1 MGFSPCGSLSCYPRW
16 GGGLE
21 MADIRNSQIMPRIPL
36 LIAVCLVVMPA
47 HAKYGGSGMAGSA
60 ATSTYVF
67 VPDQSTVVQ
76 TGGIAYVHRTYSI
89 EGQFDLT
96 VDPNAGTASFAHV
109 DANATDDSPFKRT
122 LDPNHVFNMASLVG
136 TVVDDATV
144 KFTGKASDG
153 SDILITLTIQD
164 DLAHLIGQTTPPPN
178 SADFFIFSLDTV
190 AQRKYGGGSGTAD
203 DPYQI
208 ATAADLIALGET
220 PEDYAKHFILTRDID
235 LDPNLPDGKVFT
247 GAVIAPDT
255 NPNDRYSDFQGTSF
269 TGFFDGNKHTV
280 SHLTIKGGGY
290 LGLFGY
296 LGPGAEVRNL
306 ALVDVNITGSDI
318 VVGGLLGYNGSGTL
332 SNCYSTGV
340 VKGSSSVGG
349 LAGSNAGVANVTY
362 CYSTATISGR
372 SFVGGLVGSNGAT
385 VTHCYSAGAVDG
397 DWLVGGLVGFGFG
410 TVLHSVWDIETSGL
424 LGSAGGV
431 GLTSAEMMDPCM
443 LGLNGFANDPN
454 WVLDG
459 GHDYPRLA
467 WERTPGQI
475 IPEADVGRLEG
486 QGTPAS
492 PYRIDTA
499 DQLIL
504 LGKASILWDKYFV
517 LGADIDL
524 HPNLPGGHLFRQSV
538 FQIFRGVFDGNGH
551 TISHLTVYGEGYLG
565 LFGRLESGAEVRN
578 LGVADVN
585 VTDSG
590 YNGYVGG
597 LVGYSSATV
606 SNCYSTGTIKGSERV
621 GGLVGYN
628 YGSVSTSYSTVMVS
642 GSGSCVAGLVGGNS
656 GTVTQCYSSGPVRG
670 GGAYVGGLVEYTA
683 ERAHVTDCF
692 WDIQTSG
699 QATSAGGTG
708 KTKAEMQTAKTFIG
722 WAHEPGVWTIDEG
735 KDYPRLSWENAPGEP
750 IVRTHYY
757 GGGTGTQADPYL
769 LYTSEELNMIG
780 LIARD
785 WDKHFKLM
793 ADIDL
798 SGLDGK
804 AGRLVFTVIAT
815 DYADAFTGVFDGNGH
830 IISHLTVT
838 GGSYLGLFGKLESGA
853 VVRNLAL
860 VDLNVAGS
868 GDYIGGLA
876 GQSAGQV
883 TNCCA
888 TGSVSGKDYVGGLV
902 GFNGGVV
909 SQCYS
914 SGTVN
919 GSCYVG
925 GLAGWNTGWN
935 KGTVTHCYSTSTVNG
950 KWGVGGLVGEN
961 YAAITR
967 CYSTGKVSGTAEYI
981 GGLVGYG
988 RPGVANCFWDTQTS
1002 GQATSDGGTGL
1013 TTAQM
1018 QTAATFFEWGICG
1031 NEGIWAIN
1039 EGKDYPRLGWEN
1051 RPGIV
1056 LAFRLSDFLSGDGT
1070 QDSAYLIHT
1079 AEDLST
1085 IAKFPCEHDK
1095 HFRVAFLTGEGTQES
1110 PYLIEDAEQIHLLN
1124 LCPYER
1130 DAHFRLGFVTGEGT
1144 EDNPYLIQTA
1154 DEINLLRVCPY
1165 EQDAHF
1171 RLRFVTG
1178 EGTEENPYLI
1188 YTSDEISLLRTCP
1201 YEQEARFRLG
1211 FVTGE
1216 GTQDSPYLIYTAD
1229 ELNLVG
1235 MCPYER
1241 DAHFKLMADIDLSAF
1256 DGKDGRPAFN
1266 IVGGAY
1272 PMWFEDG
1279 EDDKPFSG
1287 VFDGDGYTISNFSYT
1302 CTETYNIGLFGYVS
1316 GPNSVIEN
1324 LKLTWPNIDG
1334 GEGGNV
1340 GALVGYLE
1348 SGTVANCHVEGG
1360 SVSGGWQIGGLVGA
1374 SYQGKITDCN
1384 STATVSGN
1392 DSVGGLVGRNGWQSV
1407 MTQCSSTGTVS
1418 GGSSVAG
1425 LVGSNQGTITYC
1437 DSAGRVLGDYSVGG
1451 LVGTSGC
1458 FEDWW
1463 WCEEPGTIYDSY
1475 STAGVLGTSSNC
1487 GGLVGSN
1494 DAGEV
1499 ARCYASG
1506 IVLGVS
1512 TVGGVAGW
1520 NGGKISSC
1528 YSTADVG
1535 GEKDVGG
1542 LVGLNSGG
1550 WRSPEATIANCYSTG
1565 IVLGDEYVGGL
1576 VGDGDVNGVVASFWD
1591 IETSG
1596 QGMSAGGTGKTT
1608 AEMQMASTF
1617 VNAGLPAAVGW
1628 DFLGESQNGTE
1639 DIWAI
1644 CEGVD
1649 YPHLAWEFVIGD
1661 FDADADTDLADF
1673 CILAEHWF
1681 AADGSFWCGQGCD
1694 LTNDGSVNWQ
1704 DLTVFAQNWL
1714 TPIAP

>member
-1 MGFSPCGSLSCYPRW
+1 MKTLQNPKVVRT
-16 GGGLE
+16 
-21 MADIRNSQIMPRIPL
+21 IPL
-36 LIAVCLVVMPA
+36 LIAVCLITMP
-47 HAKYGGSGMAGSA
+47 
-60 ATSTYVF
+60 
-67 VPDQSTVVQ
+67 VQ
-76 TGGIAYVHRTYSI
+76 A
-89 EGQFDLT
+89 
-96 VDPNAGTASFAHV
+96 
-109 DANATDDSPFKRT
+109 
-122 LDPNHVFNMASLVG
+122 
-136 TVVDDATV
+136 
-144 KFTGKASDG
+144 
-153 SDILITLTIQD
+153 
-164 DLAHLIGQTTPPPN
+164 
-178 SADFFIFSLDTV
+178 
-190 AQRKYGGGSGTAD
+190 KYGGGSGTAD

-220 PEDYAKHFILTRDID
+220 PGDYDKHFILTADID
-235 LDPNLPDGKVFT
+235 LDPNLPKRQVFDK
-247 GAVIAPDT
+247 AVIAPDT
-255 NPNDRYSDFQGTSF
+255 NPNDAYSDFQGASF
-269 TGFFDGNKHTV
+269 TGVFDGNGHTI
-280 SHLTIKGGGY
+280 SRLTIAGAGY
-290 LGLFGY
+290 LGLFGQ
-296 LGPGAEVRNL
+296 LGPEAEVKNL
-306 ALVDVNITGSDI
+306 GVVDVNVLGSGFC
-318 VVGGLLGYNGSGTL
+318 VGGLVGINGGSI
-332 SNCYSTGV
+332 SSCYSTGV

-349 LAGSNAGVANVTY
+349 LAGSNAGVANVTC
-362 CYSTATISGR
+362 CYSTGAISGR

-385 VTHCYSAGAVDG
+385 VTHCYSAGAVSG
-397 DWLVGGLVGFGFG
+397 DWLVSGLVGFGFG

-475 IPEADVGRLEG
+475 IPEGDVGRLEG

-524 HPNLPGGHLFRQSV
+524 HPNLPGGHLFRQPV

-551 TISHLTVYGEGYLG
+551 TVSHLTVYGEGYLG

-597 LVGYSSATV
+597 LAGYSSATV

-670 GGAYVGGLVEYTA
+670 GGAYVGGLVGYTA

-769 LYTSEELNMIG
+769 LYTPEELNMIG

-804 AGRLVFTVIAT
+804 AGRPVFTVIAT

-830 IISHLTVT
+830 TISHLTIV
-838 GGSYLGLFGKLESGA
+838 GDGHVGLFGKLESGA

-860 VDLNVAGS
+860 VDLKVAGS

-902 GFNGGVV
+902 GFNRGVV
-909 SQCYS
+909 TQCYS
-914 SGTVN
+914 TGAVR
-919 GSCYVG
+919 GRFYVG
-925 GLAGWNTGWN
+925 GLMGWNEKEGL
-935 KGTVTHCYSTSTVNG
+935 VVHCYSTAEVAG
-950 KWGVGGLVGEN
+950 VWGIGGLVGEN
-961 YAAITR
+961 YATVTQ
-967 CYSTGKVSGTAEYI
+967 CYSAGKVSGTAEYI

-988 RPGVANCFWDTQTS
+988 RSGVTSCFWDTQTS
-1002 GQATSDGGTGL
+1002 GQSTSDGGAGK
-1013 TTAQM
+1013 TTAGM
-1018 QTAATFFEWGICG
+1018 QTASTFFEWGICA
-1031 NEGIWAIN
+1031 NEGIWTID
-1039 EGKDYPRLGWEN
+1039 EGKDYPRLAWEHK
-1051 RPGIV
+1051 PGQV
-1056 LAFRLSDFLSGDGT
+1056 LDIRLSDFLAGTGT
-1070 QDSAYLIHT
+1070 QDDPYLIHT
-1079 AEDLST
+1079 AEDVGT
-1085 IAKFPCEHDK
+1085 IARFPCEKDK
-1095 HFRVAFLTGEGTQES
+1095 HFRLAFLTGEGTQEMPYLIETAEQIDVLNRCPYERDAHFKLVFLTGEGTPESPYVIETAEQIDLLNRCPYERDANFRLAFLTGEGTPES
-1110 PYLIEDAEQIHLLN
+1110 PYLIETAEQIDLLN
-1124 LCPYER
+1124 RCPYEQ

-1144 EDNPYLIQTA
+1144 ENNPYLIETTEQI
-1154 DEINLLRVCPY
+1154 ELLRTCPY

-1171 RLRFVTG
+1171 RL
-1178 EGTEENPYLI
+1178 
-1188 YTSDEISLLRTCP
+1188 
-1201 YEQEARFRLG
+1201 G
-1211 FVTGE
+1211 FITGE

-1256 DGKDGRPAFN
+1256 DGKDGRPTFN
-1266 IVGGAY
+1266 IVGGH
-1272 PMWFEDG
+1272 PWG
-1279 EDDKPFSG
+1279 LEDDKPFSG
-1287 VFDGDGYTISNFSYT
+1287 VFDGDGYTISNLSYT
-1302 CTETYNIGLFGYVS
+1302 CTETYDIGLFGYVS
-1316 GPNSVIEN
+1316 GPNSVIRN
-1324 LKLTWPNIDG
+1324 LQLTWPNIDAGTG
-1334 GEGGNV
+1334 GVV
-1340 GALVGYLE
+1340 GALIGYLE

-1360 SVSGGWQIGGLVGA
+1360 NVSGGWEVGGLVGTSYQGAITGCNSTVTVSGNRSIGGLVGT
-1374 SYQGKITDCN
+1374 SYQGTIADCI

-1392 DSVGGLVGRNGWQSV
+1392 GSVGGLAGFNG
-1407 MTQCSSTGTVS
+1407 
-1418 GGSSVAG
+1418 
-1425 LVGSNQGTITYC
+1425 GTITHC
-1437 DSAGRVLGDYSVGG
+1437 DSGGHVLGDYDVGG

-1458 FEDWW
+1458 SDDWW
-1463 WCEEPGTIYDSY
+1463 RCEEPGTIYDSY
-1475 STAGVLGTSSNC
+1475 STAAVLGTGSNC
-1487 GGLVGSN
+1487 GGIVGSN
-1494 DAGEV
+1494 EAGEV

-1512 TVGGVAGW
+1512 TVGGLAGW
-1520 NGGKISSC
+1520 NGGNISSC

-1535 GEKDVGG
+1535 GETDVGG

-1550 WRSPEATIANCYSTG
+1550 C
-1565 IVLGDEYVGGL
+1565 
-1576 VGDGDVNGVVASFWD
+1576 
-1591 IETSG
+1591 
-1596 QGMSAGGTGKTT
+1596 
-1608 AEMQMASTF
+1608 
-1617 VNAGLPAAVGW
+1617 
-1628 DFLGESQNGTE
+1628 
-1639 DIWAI
+1639 
-1644 CEGVD
+1644 
-1649 YPHLAWEFVIGD
+1649 H
-1661 FDADADTDLADF
+1661 
-1673 CILAEHWF
+1673 
-1681 AADGSFWCGQGCD
+1681 
-1694 LTNDGSVNWQ
+1694 
-1704 DLTVFAQNWL
+1704 
-1714 TPIAP
+1714 